1 MLFRSAGAH
10 CVTVQP
16 QMLKEVFE
24 AVYIK
29 KAVEDFKS
37 DWASLYG
44 EKLVGESLPERIV
57 GPV

>member
-1 MLFRSAGAH
+1 M
-10 CVTVQP
+10 TVQP

-37 DWASLYG
+37 DWASLYV